1 MKIDSTNIQFC
12 FSEKIP
18 PAGWVDSGEVVT
30 FCCQDCYAEQIDC
43 DGKDFSLLDM
53 QRNNPVTGPLSVRG
67 AEPGDVLQ
75 VDILQIDM
83 NKYGTMCVRKGVGI
97 YEVEGCHCRRF
108 PIIDNVI
115 QFDCGIKIPVK
126 PMIGEIGTSPA
137 GDAVSVQPPGE
148 HGGNL
153 DINELGVGSTIYLPV
168 AVPGALLSVGDLHA
182 VQGDGETAIC
192 AMEVSGDVTL
202 RVTVLKQPKYIP
214 TPMVVT
220 DTACYTTA
228 ADASLDVCSVEAGR
242 KMHRWMVEEFDI
254 TDAQAAMLLSL
265 QGNLRISQVVNPL
278 KGCVMEM
285 PRTVLKQLRRRSE
298 A

>member
-1 MKIDSTNIQFC
+1 MKIDSTHIKFC
-12 FSEKIP
+12 FNEKIP
-18 PAGWVDSGEVVT
+18 PAGWADSGEIVT

-43 DGKDFSLLDM
+43 DGKDFSMLDM
-53 QRNNPVTGPLSVRG
+53 RRNNPVTGPLFVRG

-75 VDILQIDM
+75 VDILQIELKD
-83 NKYGTMCVRKGVGI
+83 YGTMCVRTGGGI

-108 PIIDNVI
+108 PIQNNEIH
-115 QFDCGIKIPVK
+115 FDHGIKIPIS

-137 GDAVSVQPPGE
+137 GEGVSTQPPGE

-153 DINELGVGSTIYLPV
+153 DINELGISSTVYLPI

-192 AMEVSGDVTL
+192 AMEAGGEVTL
-202 RVTVLKQPKYIP
+202 RVTVLKQPRNIP
-214 TPMVVT
+214 TPMVIT

-228 ADASLDVCSVEAGR
+228 ADESLDVCSIAAAR
-242 KMHRWMVEEFDI
+242 KMHRWLIEEFDL

-278 KGCVMEM
+278 KGCMMEL
-285 PRTVLKQLRRRSE
+285 PRDILKQMKRRSE